1 MLPERGFGG
10 ICKKAFVFLGSE
22 GDNGKST
29 FTKLIQL
36 TLGDYAVTGHKSS
49 ITGPDQA
56 TLDPD
61 LVEQYEHEFSK
72 AVHKAYPAIA
82 IILDTL

>member
-1 MLPERGFGG
+1 MRD
-10 ICKKAFVFLGSE
+10 A
-22 GDNGKST
+22 
-29 FTKLIQL
+29 
-36 TLGDYAVTGHKSS
+36 YAM
-49 ITGPDQA
+49 

>member
-1 MLPERGFGG
+1 M
-10 ICKKAFVFLGSE
+10 
-22 GDNGKST
+22 
-29 FTKLIQL
+29 
-36 TLGDYAVTGHKSS
+36 
-49 ITGPDQA
+49 

-61 LVEQYEHEFSK
+61 LVEQYEREFSK